1 MVDLPAPGIP
11 VRHTISFGICCVFFS
26 PDIEVTVIHKID
38 RDPTTQMR
46 TFVAVEIT
54 NHTVLDSIKKVQ
66 SELKV
71 SAKPVEIHNM
81 HFTLMFLG
89 EIPEEMAKKVQAQLE
104 TIQFSSFDIGFV
116 GVGAFPKPK
125 FPRVIWIGL
134 DQGGEKLV
142 ELAKIVEQKLA
153 PLGFKSDK
161 PFKPHATIFRIK
173 DKAGDITDQISKYA
187 SAKFGFQK
195 VSAIKFKQSVLTPSG
210 PIYSDIGIV
219 NAK

>member
-1 MVDLPAPGIP
+1 
-11 VRHTISFGICCVFFS
+11 
-26 PDIEVTVIHKID
+26 
-38 RDPTTQMR
+38 MR

-54 NHTVLDSIKKVQ
+54 DGMVLDSIKKVQ
-66 SELKV
+66 SEIKI

-89 EIPEEMAKKVQAQLE
+89 EISEEMAKKVQAQLD
-104 TIQFSSFDIGFV
+104 TIKFSAFDIGFI

-125 FPRVIWIGL
+125 FTRVIWIGL

-142 ELAKIVEQKLA
+142 ELAKTIEEKLA

-173 DKAGDITDQISKYA
+173 NQAGDITNQLVKYA
-187 SAKFGFQK
+187 NAKFGSQL
-195 VSAIKFKQSVLTPSG
+195 VSSIKFKQSVLTPSG
-210 PIYSDIGIV
+210 PIYSDIGVI

>member
-1 MVDLPAPGIP
+1 
-11 VRHTISFGICCVFFS
+11 
-26 PDIEVTVIHKID
+26 
-38 RDPTTQMR
+38 MR

-54 NHTVLDSIKKVQ
+54 DGMVLDSIKKLQ
-66 SELKV
+66 GEIKV

-89 EIPEEMAKKVQAQLE
+89 DITEEMAKKVQAQLE

-142 ELAKIVEQKLA
+142 ELAKVVEQKLA

-173 DKAGDITDQISKYA
+173 DKTDDITDQISKYNNV
-187 SAKFGFQK
+187 KFGSQR
-195 VSAIKFKQSVLTPSG
+195 VSVIKFKQSVLTPSG
-210 PIYSDIGIV
+210 PIYSDIGVI
-219 NAK
+219 NAQ

>member
-1 MVDLPAPGIP
+1 
-11 VRHTISFGICCVFFS
+11 
-26 PDIEVTVIHKID
+26 
-38 RDPTTQMR
+38 MR

-54 NHTVLDSIKKVQ
+54 DETVLNSIKKVQ
-66 SELKV
+66 TKIKV

-89 EIPEEMAKKVQAQLE
+89 EISEDVAKKVQAQLDSIE
-104 TIQFSSFDIGFV
+104 FSAFDIGFV

-125 FPRVIWIGL
+125 FPRVIWMGL
-134 DQGGEKLV
+134 ENGEKLV
-142 ELAKIVEQKLA
+142 QLAKQVEEKLA

-173 DKAGDITDQISKYA
+173 NQTGDISDQLTQYHDV
-187 SAKFGFQK
+187 KFGSQR
-195 VSAIKFKQSVLTPSG
+195 VSSVKFKQSVLTPSG
-210 PIYSDIGIV
+210 PIYSDIGVV

>member
-1 MVDLPAPGIP
+1 
-11 VRHTISFGICCVFFS
+11 
-26 PDIEVTVIHKID
+26 
-38 RDPTTQMR
+38 MR

-54 NHTVLDSIKKVQ
+54 DHTVLDSIKKVQ

-71 SAKPVEIHNM
+71 SAKPVEIHSM

-89 EIPEEMAKKVQAQLE
+89 EIPEEVAKKVQAQLN
-104 TIQFSSFDIGFV
+104 TIQFSAFDIGFV

-134 DQGGEKLV
+134 ENGEKLV

-173 DKAGDITDQISKYA
+173 NKTGDISDQLTKYA
-187 SAKFGFQK
+187 NAKFGSQR
-195 VSAIKFKQSVLTPSG
+195 VLSIKFKQSVLTPSG

>member
-1 MVDLPAPGIP
+1 
-11 VRHTISFGICCVFFS
+11 
-26 PDIEVTVIHKID
+26 
-38 RDPTTQMR
+38 MR

-54 NHTVLDSIKKVQ
+54 DGTVLDSIKKLQ
-66 SELKV
+66 DEIKV
-71 SAKPVEIHNM
+71 AAKPVAIHNM
-81 HFTLMFLG
+81 HFTLLFLG
-89 EIPEEMAKKVQAQLE
+89 EITEEMAKKVQAQLDG
-104 TIQFSSFDIGFV
+104 IKFSSFDIGFV

-173 DKAGDITDQISKYA
+173 DKTGDITDQISKYNNV
-187 SAKFGFQK
+187 KFGTQR

-210 PIYSDIGIV
+210 PIYSDIGVI
-219 NAK
+219 NIQ

>member
-1 MVDLPAPGIP
+1 
-11 VRHTISFGICCVFFS
+11 
-26 PDIEVTVIHKID
+26 
-38 RDPTTQMR
+38 MR

-54 NHTVLDSIKKVQ
+54 DSTVLDSIKKVQ
-66 SELKV
+66 TDLKV

-89 EIPEEMAKKVQAQLE
+89 EITEEMANKVKSQLD
-104 TIQFSSFDIGFV
+104 TIQFSAFDVGFV

-142 ELAKIVEQKLA
+142 ELAKLVEEKLS

-161 PFKPHATIFRIK
+161 SFKPHATIFRIK
-173 DKAGDITDQISKYA
+173 NKTGDITDQISKYTTT
-187 SAKFGFQK
+187 KFGTQK
-195 VSAIKFKQSVLTPSG
+195 VSSIKFKQSVLTPSG
-210 PIYSDIGIV
+210 PIYSDIGVIS
-219 NAK
+219 AK

>member
-1 MVDLPAPGIP
+1 
-11 VRHTISFGICCVFFS
+11 
-26 PDIEVTVIHKID
+26 
-38 RDPTTQMR
+38 MR

-54 NHTVLDSIKKVQ
+54 DGVVLDSIKKLQ
-66 SELKV
+66 GEIKV
-71 SAKPVEIHNM
+71 AAKPVEIHNM

-89 EIPEEMAKKVQAQLE
+89 EIPDEMVKRVQAQLD
-104 TIQFSSFDIGFV
+104 TIQFSAFDIGFV

-134 DQGGEKLV
+134 ENGEKLV

-173 DKAGDITDQISKYA
+173 NKTGDISDQISKYA
-187 SAKFGFQK
+187 DTKFGSQR
-195 VSAIKFKQSVLTPSG
+195 VLSIKFKQSVLTPSG

>member
-1 MVDLPAPGIP
+1 
-11 VRHTISFGICCVFFS
+11 
-26 PDIEVTVIHKID
+26 
-38 RDPTTQMR
+38 MR
-46 TFVAVEIT
+46 TFVAVEISD
-54 NHTVLDSIKKVQ
+54 HQVLDSIKKLQ
-66 SELKV
+66 TELRV
-71 SAKPVEIHNM
+71 SAKPIEIHNM

-89 EIPEEMAKKVQAQLE
+89 EILDDMVEKIQAQLD

-125 FPRVIWIGL
+125 LPRVIWIGL
-134 DQGGEKLV
+134 DEGGEKLV
-142 ELAKIVEQKLA
+142 KLAKTVEEKLA

-173 DKAGDITDQISKYA
+173 NKTSDITDQISKYGA
-187 SAKFGFQK
+187 RKFGTQK

-210 PIYSDIGIV
+210 PIYSDIGVI

>member
-1 MVDLPAPGIP
+1 
-11 VRHTISFGICCVFFS
+11 
-26 PDIEVTVIHKID
+26 
-38 RDPTTQMR
+38 MR

-54 NHTVLDSIKKVQ
+54 DGTVLDSIKKVQ
-66 SELKV
+66 TDLKI
-71 SAKPVEIHNM
+71 SAKPVEVHNM

-89 EIPEEMAKKVQAQLE
+89 EITEEMAKKVQAQLD

-125 FPRVIWIGL
+125 FARVIWIGL

-142 ELAKIVEQKLA
+142 QLAKIVEEKLV

-173 DKAGDITDQISKYA
+173 NKTGDITDQISKYTTT
-187 SAKFGFQK
+187 KFGTQK
-195 VSAIKFKQSVLTPSG
+195 VSYIKFKQSVLTPSG
-210 PIYSDIGIV
+210 PIYSDIGVID
-219 NAK
+219 AK

>member
-1 MVDLPAPGIP
+1 MRGVACEQVLNLTQAIKKTKK
-11 VRHTISFGICCVFFS
+11 HFS
-26 PDIEVTVIHKID
+26 
-38 RDPTTQMR
+38 QMR

-54 NHTVLDSIKKVQ
+54 NGVVLDSIKKVQ
-66 SELKV
+66 SEIKI

-89 EIPEEMAKKVQAQLE
+89 EISEELAKKVQAHLD
-104 TIQFSSFDIGFV
+104 TIKFSAFDIGFI

-142 ELAKIVEQKLA
+142 ELAKTIEGKLA

-173 DKAGDITDQISKYA
+173 NKSGDITDVISKY
-187 SAKFGFQK
+187 SSTKFGTQR
-195 VSAIKFKQSVLTPSG
+195 VTSIKFKQSVLTPSG
-210 PIYSDIGIV
+210 PIYSDIGVV

>member
-1 MVDLPAPGIP
+1 
-11 VRHTISFGICCVFFS
+11 
-26 PDIEVTVIHKID
+26 
-38 RDPTTQMR
+38 MR

-54 NHTVLDSIKKVQ
+54 DSTVLDSIKKVQ
-66 SELKV
+66 TELKV

-81 HFTLMFLG
+81 HFTLIFLG
-89 EIPEEMAKKVQAQLE
+89 EITEEIAKKVRAQLE
-104 TIQFSSFDIGFV
+104 TIQFSAFDIGFV

-142 ELAKIVEQKLA
+142 QLAKLVEEKLA
-153 PLGFKSDK
+153 PLGFRSDK

-173 DKAGDITDQISKYA
+173 NHTNDITEQISKYA
-187 SAKFGFQK
+187 SAKFGTQK
-195 VSAIKFKQSVLTPSG
+195 ISSIKFKQSVLTPSG
-210 PIYSDIGIV
+210 PIYSDIGVI

>member
-1 MVDLPAPGIP
+1 
-11 VRHTISFGICCVFFS
+11 
-26 PDIEVTVIHKID
+26 
-38 RDPTTQMR
+38 MR

-54 NHTVLDSIKKVQ
+54 DSTVLDSIKKVQ
-66 SELKV
+66 SEIKV

-89 EIPEEMAKKVQAQLE
+89 EIPEEMAKKVQAQLN
-104 TIQFSSFDIGFV
+104 TIEFSAFDIGFI

-142 ELAKIVEQKLA
+142 QLAKLTEEKLA
-153 PLGFKSDK
+153 PLGFRSDK

-173 DKAGDITDQISKYA
+173 NKTGDITEQISKY
-187 SAKFGFQK
+187 STTKFGTQR
-195 VSAIKFKQSVLTPSG
+195 VSSIKFKQSVLTPSG
-210 PIYSDIGIV
+210 PIYSDIGVI

>member
-1 MVDLPAPGIP
+1 
-11 VRHTISFGICCVFFS
+11 
-26 PDIEVTVIHKID
+26 
-38 RDPTTQMR
+38 MR

-54 NHTVLDSIKKVQ
+54 DSTVLDSIKKLQ
-66 SELKV
+66 GEIKV
-71 SAKPVEIHNM
+71 AAKPVEIHNM
-81 HFTLMFLG
+81 HFTLLFLG
-89 EIPEEMAKKVQAQLE
+89 EITEDMAKKVQAQLDS
-104 TIQFSSFDIGFV
+104 IKFSSFDIGFV

-142 ELAKIVEQKLA
+142 ELAKIVEEKLA

-173 DKAGDITDQISKYA
+173 DKTGDITDQISKYNNV
-187 SAKFGFQK
+187 KFGTQR

-210 PIYSDIGIV
+210 PIYSDIGVI
-219 NAK
+219 NIQ

>member
-1 MVDLPAPGIP
+1 
-11 VRHTISFGICCVFFS
+11 
-26 PDIEVTVIHKID
+26 
-38 RDPTTQMR
+38 MR

-54 NHTVLDSIKKVQ
+54 DSTVLDSIKKLQ
-66 SELKV
+66 TDLKI

-89 EIPEEMAKKVQAQLE
+89 DIPEETATKVQAQLD
-104 TIQFSSFDIGFV
+104 TIQFTSFDIGFV

-125 FPRVIWIGL
+125 FPRVIWVGL
-134 DQGGEKLV
+134 DENGEKLV
-142 ELAKIVEQKLA
+142 QLAKIVEEKLA
-153 PLGFKSDK
+153 PLGFRSDK

-173 DKAGDITDQISKYA
+173 NHPDDVTGQISKYA
-187 SAKFGFQK
+187 GVKFGTQK

-210 PIYSDIGIV
+210 PIYSDIGVI